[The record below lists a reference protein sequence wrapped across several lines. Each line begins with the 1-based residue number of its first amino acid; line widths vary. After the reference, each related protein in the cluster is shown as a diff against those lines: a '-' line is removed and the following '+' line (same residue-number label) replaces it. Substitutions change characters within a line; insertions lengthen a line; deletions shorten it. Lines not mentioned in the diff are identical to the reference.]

1 MQFLSHKK
9 NALLFLLLVFVLT
22 LYGCNSNLK
31 YEQWK
36 DSYKIFGD
44 GEYQLLQYKDSKGIK
59 KLDLR
64 NMDRNCTILV
74 NVQSYE
80 IDGNQVVLHGKCPAY
95 EHQMVDMIV
104 ILNTKD
110 NSVKMIFK
118 EKIISAETSKALER
132 YLSFYMSNKPILL
145 ELNTQP

>member
-9 NALLFLLLVFVLT
+9 NALLFLLLVIVLT

-36 DSYKIFGD
+36 DSYKTFGD

-80 IDGNQVVLHGKCPAY
+80 IDGNQVVLHQSGDGSLIDFQIDPK
-95 EHQMVDMIV
+95 
-104 ILNTKD
+104 
-110 NSVKMIFK
+110 
-118 EKIISAETSKALER
+118 
-132 YLSFYMSNKPILL
+132 
-145 ELNTQP
+145 